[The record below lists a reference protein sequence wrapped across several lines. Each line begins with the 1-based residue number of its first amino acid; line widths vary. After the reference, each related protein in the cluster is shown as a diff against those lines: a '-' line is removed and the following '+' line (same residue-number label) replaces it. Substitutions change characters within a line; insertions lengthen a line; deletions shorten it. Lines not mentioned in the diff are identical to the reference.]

1 MNKKIAAVLL
11 CIAVALTVMLG
22 LTACDKQD
30 GEQVNMY
37 VPDGAPALSVANLFE
52 VDSVAGRKLNVTITT
67 GNDVRAKV
75 LSGEAD
81 VVICPTNMAATL
93 YNAGADYKLVT
104 ANLFGLLYLV
114 GNQPAV
120 SLSDLVGQVV
130 HCIGKNNTP
139 EFVLKKILDNANIPY
154 VDSDKEVEGKVAIR
168 YYEKGSQIIPLLKS
182 NVAHY
187 AILGEPAATKSGVNE
202 LFNLQELW
210 KQATMLDESYPQAG
224 LFVSNKLLEDG
235 KFMKKLV
242 ELLNDNTQYVSK
254 NSASVAQML
263 VDNGSVDFDGVTFN
277 ETIIARCNIRCVNA
291 LDCKAQMTAYFEAIR
306 TVNSAFELPDDG
318 FYAE

>member
-1 MNKKIAAVLL
+1 MNRKIVAVLL

-22 LTACDKQD
+22 LAACDKQD

-37 VPDGAPALSVANLFE
+37 VPDGAPSLAVANLFE

-93 YNAGADYKLVT
+93 YNAGVEYKLVT

-114 GNQPAV
+114 GNQPEA
-120 SLSDLVGQVV
+120 SLNDLVGQVV
-130 HCIGKNNTP
+130 HSIGKNNTP
-139 EFVLKKILDNANIPY
+139 EFVFKKILDNANIPY
-154 VDSDKEVEGKVAIR
+154 VDSDKAVEGKIAIR

-210 KQATMLDESYPQAG
+210 KQATALDESYPQAG
-224 LFVSNKLLEDG
+224 CL
-235 KFMKKLV
+235 
-242 ELLNDNTQYVSK
+242 
-254 NSASVAQML
+254 
-263 VDNGSVDFDGVTFN
+263 
-277 ETIIARCNIRCVNA
+277 
-291 LDCKAQMTAYFEAIR
+291 
-306 TVNSAFELPDDG
+306 
-318 FYAE
+318 